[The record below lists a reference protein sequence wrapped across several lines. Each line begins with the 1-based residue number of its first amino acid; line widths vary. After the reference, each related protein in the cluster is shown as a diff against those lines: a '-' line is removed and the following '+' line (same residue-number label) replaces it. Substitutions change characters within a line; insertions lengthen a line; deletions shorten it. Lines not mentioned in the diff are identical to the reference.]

1 MLPDSKLLGVP
12 RYMRELFPHGDSPE
26 RGDSTEEH
34 ICFVEDMLFFWRFV
48 GIHMPNLLPRDG
60 VVQDD
65 SLNAWILGGSVLIEL
80 VLNVSLY
87 PPV

>member
-1 MLPDSKLLGVP
+1 
-12 RYMRELFPHGDSPE
+12 
-26 RGDSTEEH
+26 
-34 ICFVEDMLFFWRFV
+34 
-48 GIHMPNLLPRDG
+48 MPNLLPRDG
-60 VVQDD
+60 VVRDD